1 MKLGQLVDIIKENI
15 FGNSLNDLVL
25 LTNLLQP
32 LNNHL

>member
-25 LTNLLQP
+25 QITNF
-32 LNNHL
+32 